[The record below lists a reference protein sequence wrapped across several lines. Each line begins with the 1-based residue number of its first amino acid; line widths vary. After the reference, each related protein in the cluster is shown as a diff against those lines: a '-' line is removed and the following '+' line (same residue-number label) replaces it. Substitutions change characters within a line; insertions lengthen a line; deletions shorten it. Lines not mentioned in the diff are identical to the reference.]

1 MNVIIRI
8 VIIGFFSSLLGCES
22 PNLVLGRMLNKS
34 SIEQKKS
41 YEITSC
47 QNIASNPEFFG
58 ERSSLK
64 NESPEG
70 GFLHYKF
77 ICDPYNIFIDQA
89 RWNAGYT
96 KGRSKYCEYEEAY
109 RIGKQGEHYNM
120 SNCSSV
126 SETIRKN
133 LKIAHSLGVEWYS
146 LNRNLSDAIN
156 TLYELDKKTYDLEN
170 INSEFE
176 RGDRKNDYLARTKNK
191 EELNYNYQNK
201 SQQNADIAKYTTQLQ
216 LNEEKNKEKIAKMP
230 RK

>member
-1 MNVIIRI
+1 MKAIIRI

-22 PNLVLGRMLNKS
+22 PNLVLGKMFNKS

-47 QNIASNPEFFG
+47 QYAASNPESFG

-77 ICDPYNIFIDQA
+77 MCDPYNIFIDKT
-89 RWNAGYT
+89 RWNAGYAR
-96 KGRSKYCEYEEAY
+96 GRNKYCEYEEAY
-109 RIGKQGEHYNM
+109 RIGQQGEHYNA
-120 SNCSSV
+120 SNCDSA

-133 LKIAHSLGVEWYS
+133 LKEAHSLGVEWYS
-146 LNRNLSDAIN
+146 LNRNLEDAVN
-156 TLYELDKKTYDLEN
+156 ALYELDKKTYELEN

-176 RGDRKNDYLARTKNK
+176 RGDRKNDYFSRTKNK
-191 EELNYNYQNK
+191 DELNYNYQNK

-216 LNEEKNKEKIAKMP
+216 LNEEKIKKK
-230 RK
+230 